1 VSWQLIVETAA
12 ELEMFEAA
20 EWIARR
26 NPAASEQFLAAVDD
40 ALAAIE
46 NNPLQY
52 QAVRGLVRRVLVR
65 RFPYALLYSISDD
78 RVVVTVCFHTHRDP
92 KRWHA
97 RFPS

>member
-1 VSWQLIVETAA
+1 VSWQVVVEAAA
-12 ELEMFEAA
+12 EADVLDAA

-26 NPAASEQFLAAVDD
+26 NPAASERFLTAVDD

-52 QAVRGLVRRVLVR
+52 QVVRGVVRRVRVR
-65 RFPYALLYSISDD
+65 HFPYALLYSISDD

-97 RFPS
+97 RFSS